1 MSAPALLCGAVE
13 VALNRFLALE
23 ASALA
28 ECAQLAPRIIE
39 LRTQAPDWS
48 FFIEFHG
55 GGVRVAPESGR
66 AAEVRVSG
74 RMTNLM
80 KLAWT
85 VAQSG
90 GDTGVP
96 QGLQVD
102 GDVELLLRF
111 NRLLARVG
119 FDPEEFAA
127 KIVGD
132 AAGHRLTQ
140 GLRAAFSWGQ
150 RTVSTLGLDSAEYLR
165 EETRDLARGSDAAEW
180 AEAVDKLRD
189 DVARFEARL
198 QRLERQVQA

>member
-23 ASALA
+23 DSALR
-28 ECAQLAPRIIE
+28 ECAQLSPRVIE

-55 GGVRVAPESGR
+55 AGVRVAPDCDR
-66 AAEVRVSG
+66 TAEVRVSG
-74 RMTNLM
+74 RMSNLM
-80 KLAWT
+80 RLAWT

-111 NRLLARVG
+111 NRLLARIG

-127 KIVGD
+127 RIVGD

-140 GLRAAFSWGQ
+140 GLRGVLAWGQ
-150 RTVSTLGLDSAEYLR
+150 RTVNTLGLDSAEYLR
-165 EETRDLARGSDAAEW
+165 EETRDLARASDAQEW
-180 AEAVDKLRD
+180 AESVDKLRD

-198 QRLERQVQA
+198 QRLERQVHA

>member
-23 ASALA
+23 DSALR
-28 ECAQLAPRIIE
+28 ECATLSPRVIE

-48 FFIEFHG
+48 FFIEFHA
-55 GGVRVAPESGR
+55 GGVRVAPDCDH

-74 RMTNLM
+74 RMSNLM

-111 NRLLARVG
+111 NRLLARIG

-140 GLRAAFSWGQ
+140 GLRGLLNWGQ
-150 RTVSTLGLDSAEYLR
+150 RTASTLGLDSAEYLR
-165 EETRDLARGSDAAEW
+165 EETRDLARGSDAEDW
-180 AEAVDKLRD
+180 AAAVDRLRD
-189 DVARFEARL
+189 DTARFEARL